1 MARSI
6 SSPKI
11 DTRTSRL
18 KLETGKL
25 YWATISPGLSVGYRR
40 PKSGG
45 SGTWR
50 CRILLDGKEP
60 HSNVGTADDYA
71 DADGHTTLTFHQAQ
85 DRCREIAAR
94 ERQPAHKKAADVTVG
109 EVVTRYL
116 EQYLK
121 NGGKSGSQAKSTIDK
136 YITGTVGNIII
147 GNVMVSELTPA
158 VLKNWQSAIAT
169 TAPTGRGGKPLAGWE
184 PTQENLRKR
193 KDTANR
199 VRTVLI
205 AALNWGYVHELIA
218 DDTAWRKTKP
228 FNAVDQ
234 PIIQF
239 VGADDCVRLL
249 NACGGDFRQLVRA
262 GLLTGARYGELI
274 ALKVG
279 DVHLDKR
286 FIQIVEAKGGKPRT
300 ITLNQEGIK
309 FFDGM
314 TQGKDHDDL
323 VFTRE
328 DGKAWGK
335 SHQTR
340 RFADAL
346 KRAGLSSDFSFHD
359 LRHSYAS
366 MLIQAGVPI
375 EVISD
380 LLGHA
385 DTRITLRHYAHLV
398 DSVRQ
403 DAVAKLPSFGMEP
416 ATNVVKL
423 TRKAG

>member
-6 SSPKI
+6 TSPKI
-11 DTRTSRL
+11 DTRTHRL
-18 KLETGKL
+18 KLEVGKKH
-25 YWATISPGLSVGYRR
+25 WAAIAPELSIGYRK
-40 PKSGG
+40 PKTG
-45 SGTWR
+45 SGVWI
-50 CRILLDGKEP
+50 CRIKIGGKEP
-60 HSNVGTADDYA
+60 QFTIGPADDFV
-71 DADGHTTLTFHQAQ
+71 DADGHSTLNFHQAQ
-85 DRCREIAAR
+85 DKCRERAAL
-94 ERQPAHKKAADVTVG
+94 ERQPAHMKAADMTVG
-109 EVVTRYL
+109 EVVSKYL
-116 EQYLK
+116 EHYEAR
-121 NGGKSGSQAKSTIDK
+121 GGKAGSQAKSSISK
-136 YITGTVGNIII
+136 YITGPLGNTTI
-147 GNVMVSELTPA
+147 GNVMISELTPA
-158 VLKNWQSAIAT
+158 VIKNWQHRIAT
-169 TAPTGRGGKPLAGWE
+169 TAPTGRGGKPLNEWE

-199 VRTVLI
+199 VRTNLI
-205 AALNWGYVHELIA
+205 AALNWGFEHGLVA

-228 FNAVDQ
+228 FKAVDQ

-239 VGADDCVRLL
+239 IGADDCVRLL
-249 NACGGDFRQLVRA
+249 NACDEDFRQLVRA

-279 DVHLDKR
+279 NVHLDKR

-300 ITLNQEGIK
+300 ITLNAEGIK
-309 FFDGM
+309 FFEGA
-314 TQGKDHDDL
+314 TQGKDHDGL
-323 VFTRE
+323 VFTRG

-346 KRAGLSSDFSFHD
+346 ERAGLSSDFSFHD
-359 LRHSYAS
+359 LRHSFAS
-366 MLIQAGVPI
+366 LLIQVGVPI